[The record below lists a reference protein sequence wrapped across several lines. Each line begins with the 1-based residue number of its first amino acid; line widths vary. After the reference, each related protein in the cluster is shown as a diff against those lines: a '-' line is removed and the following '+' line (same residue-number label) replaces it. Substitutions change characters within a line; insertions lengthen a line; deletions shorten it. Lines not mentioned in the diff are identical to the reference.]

1 MGATS
6 PEMTAGMFIERFN
19 AGDAGGMVQLYEDDA
34 VFTYDGEEKAIGR
47 GQIERALAGF
57 MMAKL
62 KMRGE
67 VVSIH
72 VSGDRALTRM
82 RWELVDSSGGVQSS
96 AISCE
101 VQRRGADG
109 LWRFVIDD
117 ATAGSRA

>member
-6 PEMTAGMFIERFN
+6 PELTAGLFIERFN
-19 AGDAGGMVQLYEDDA
+19 AGDAAGMVLLYEDDA

-47 GQIERALAGF
+47 RQIQRALAGF

-62 KMRGE
+62 TMRGA
-67 VVSIH
+67 VVSLH
-72 VSGDRALTRM
+72 VAGDHALTRM
-82 RWELVDSSGGVQSS
+82 KWELVDSGDIVQSS

-101 VQRRGADG
+101 VQKRGADG
-109 LWRFVIDD
+109 LWRFQIDD

>member
-6 PEMTAGMFIERFN
+6 PELTAGMFIERFN
-19 AGDAGGMVQLYEDDA
+19 TGDAASMVLLYDDDA
-34 VFTYDGEEKAIGR
+34 VFTYDGEEKAVGR
-47 GQIERALAGF
+47 AQIERALAGF
-57 MMAKL
+57 MMARL

-67 VVSIH
+67 VVSVY

-82 RWELVDSSGGVQSS
+82 KWVMVDSSGVVQSS
-96 AISCE
+96 AVSCE

-109 LWRFVIDD
+109 LWRFQIDD